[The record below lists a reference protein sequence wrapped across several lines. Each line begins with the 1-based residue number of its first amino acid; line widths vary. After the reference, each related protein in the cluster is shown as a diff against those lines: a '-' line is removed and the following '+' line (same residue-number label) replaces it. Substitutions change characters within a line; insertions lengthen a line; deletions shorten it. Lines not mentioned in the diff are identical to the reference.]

1 MDKQK
6 GIWIKAVLTLFFMI
20 VVTAV
25 LLLAGAALVYYKELS
40 AKTAY
45 IMIDAI
51 YAIVGL
57 AGGFFMGKMM
67 KVRKFLWGIAAGLA
81 YFCCLLL
88 VSLVAG
94 GGTIEDV
101 VQVLIA
107 FVLIEASAM
116 IGGMLS

>member
-6 GIWIKAVLTLFFMI
+6 GIWIKAGLALFFMI
-20 VVTAV
+20 IVTAV

-81 YFCCLLL
+81 YFGCLML
-88 VSLVAG
+88 VSLIVN
-94 GGTIEDV
+94 GGTIEDRG
-101 VQVLIA
+101 QLLLA

-116 IGGMLS
+116 LGGMLS